1 MPPAPSLP
9 PAGTAAEWPPELQ
22 TLQRALAACFAGRP
36 RLTGW
41 GDVPVMRQSLEA
53 VNQAFG
59 RQLSRQ
65 TEARIGRAL
74 LAFAQGDAAAP
85 PGQALS
91 GPAAFLDLK
100 YACYGLMRPLHWGR
114 YGGDRILDHAA
125 LLAHLLH
132 AVESW
137 QHDAR
142 RYRQCL
148 RGLLAGYLES
158 FETSTPL
165 PAHTEANRAQLA
177 AFLRPRLPPGSLP
190 DRLEQRTFSLERK
203 FERENRQN
211 PLDFPA

>member
-1 MPPAPSLP
+1 
-9 PAGTAAEWPPELQ
+9 
-22 TLQRALAACFAGRP
+22 
-36 RLTGW
+36 
-41 GDVPVMRQSLEA
+41 MRESLEA

-74 LAFAQGDAAAP
+74 LAFANHNSTVAAD
-85 PGQALS
+85 QALL

-100 YACYGLMRPLHWGR
+100 YACYGLMRQLHWGR
-114 YGGDRILDHAA
+114 HGGERILDHAA
-125 LLAHLLH
+125 LLARLLH

-137 QHDAR
+137 QYDPR

-148 RGLLAGYLES
+148 RGLLAGCLES
-158 FETSTPL
+158 FETSAPL
-165 PAHTEANRAQLA
+165 PDNTQANREHLA
-177 AFLRPRLPPGSLP
+177 AFLRSRLPPGSVP
-190 DRLEQRTFSLERK
+190 ERLEQRTFSLERQ